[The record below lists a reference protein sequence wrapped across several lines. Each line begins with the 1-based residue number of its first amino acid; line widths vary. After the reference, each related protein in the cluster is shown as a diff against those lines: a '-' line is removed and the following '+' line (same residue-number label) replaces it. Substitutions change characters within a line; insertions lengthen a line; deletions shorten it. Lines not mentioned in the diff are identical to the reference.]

1 MYCPRRF
8 ALMDINK
15 DWVENVF
22 VVKANLM
29 HENVHSG
36 RHKYKSSNKTVLSS
50 VTLYN
55 DELDLYG
62 VADCIEFCKS
72 SVGAWIERFGGRF
85 TVKIVEYKPTQSK
98 DGSVRETD
106 AIQVFAQKMCADYIW
121 NCESEGYI
129 YYSDTRK
136 RVKLPFD
143 EEYDKYRNLLDS
155 LMLEMK
161 GLIERAIVPERKRG
175 QNCSGCS
182 MKDVCLPQ
190 TKTYNVKRVIE
201 ESI

>member
-15 DWVENVF
+15 DWAENAF
-22 VVKANLM
+22 VVKANIT

-36 RHKYKSSNKTVLSS
+36 KHEYKSGDKTVLSS
-50 VTLYN
+50 VALYN

-62 VADCIEFCKS
+62 VADCVEFCKS
-72 SVGAWIERFGGRF
+72 SGGEWIGELGGRF
-85 TVKIVEYKPTQSK
+85 TVKLIEYKPTQPK
-98 DGSVRETD
+98 NGVVRETD
-106 AIQVFAQKMCADYIW
+106 AIQVFAQKLCADYIW
-121 NCESEGYI
+121 NCDSEGYI

-143 EEYDKYRNLLDS
+143 KEYDKYKNLFDALTA
-155 LMLEMK
+155 EMK
-161 GLIERAIVPERKRG
+161 ELVEKGVIPERRKK

-182 MKDVCLPQ
+182 MKDICMPQ
-190 TKTYNVKRVIE
+190 IKRYNVKRIIE
-201 ESI
+201 ESV